1 MWPSGTELDTAPPE
15 QATGWGREQAT
26 GWGREQPQAAHPG
39 PHSWASGRSTR
50 AVSSALQGDPLLPR
64 RLLGVGEAAPVLPSY
79 PLARARLTQ
88 ALIGKWTHNEG
99 HREGSDYRTQM
110 APSRGGRERPGE
122 HQSQHRW
129 TQVGTGGHRWGQVG
143 FRVLREPDTG

>member
-1 MWPSGTELDTAPPE
+1 MGA
-15 QATGWGREQAT
+15 
-26 GWGREQPQAAHPG
+26 
-39 PHSWASGRSTR
+39 ASGCTPR
-50 AVSSALQGDPLLPR
+50 APQLGKWPVYSGCVLSSAGGSPAATSAAGGGR
-64 RLLGVGEAAPVLPSY
+64 AAPVLPSY

-99 HREGSDYRTQM
+99 HREGSDYRTQT

-143 FRVLREPDTG
+143 LRVLREPDTG